1 MFEQYKLNKY
11 KECLVGMAY
20 EFYRNPKSAYEYHI
34 QTYLVIQ
41 KNGEYSYI
49 KFRKSENYTFLE
61 NERMIDSLEAVGYK
75 PLSYYIEKETSK
87 KRTLA
92 KSNFVRVK

>member
-20 EFYRNPKSAYEYHI
+20 EFYNPKSACEYHI

-49 KFRKSENYTFLE
+49 KFRKSKNYTFSETLE
-61 NERMIDSLEAVGYK
+61 MLDSLEAVGYK